1 MARRSKFF
9 LIVMALV
16 ISMMIGG
23 RPIYRLMAA
32 FPFADVDSIPVAA
45 DVSNDSSPTAIN
57 VDLNVDEARLMAHID
72 AIAQPRHT
80 QSQKAAA
87 RRYIITQ
94 LTDYGLIPIEQPY
107 VQASLT
113 GTNIVVTLPGTDPL
127 AETMVLGAHYDTVE
141 GSAGADDNGSAIAT
155 LLEAARIFSAQRF
168 PGKASPS
175 QPDAARLANTLKLVF
190 FDQEEQQADGSGLL
204 GSLAFT
210 NSAENMAGVK
220 GAVILDMVGY
230 ACHTAGCQ
238 SYPMNLPLSNLPET
252 GDFLVV
258 IGQSTHTDLV
268 DAFVQSAQASG
279 PLVLTLPLPQATLQ
293 LFPDLLRS
301 DHAPFWNK
309 SIPAVF
315 VTDTANFRNPNY
327 HSAQDTPD
335 TLDPSFF
342 KGSAQHV
349 VNAVATLLQ
358 KTSS

>member
-1 MARRSKFF
+1 MAKRRKFF
-9 LIVMALV
+9 LIVMVLV

-23 RPIYRLMAA
+23 RPLYRLMAA
-32 FPFADVDSIPVAA
+32 FPFAGEDSIPVAA
-45 DVSNDSSPTAIN
+45 EGSNHFSPAAVR
-57 VDLNVDEARLMAHID
+57 VDQKVDEARLMAHID

-80 QSQKAAA
+80 QIQKAAA
-87 RRYIITQ
+87 RRYITTQ
-94 LTDYGLIPIEQPY
+94 MIDYGLIPIEQPY
-107 VQASLT
+107 AQANLT
-113 GTNIVVTLPGTDPL
+113 GTNIVVTIPGADPG
-127 AETMVLGAHYDTVE
+127 AETVVLGAHYDTVE
-141 GSAGADDNGSAIAT
+141 GSPGADDNGSAIAT
-155 LLEAARIFSAQRF
+155 LLEAARIFSSQQF

-175 QPDAARLANTLKLVF
+175 QPDTVKLPNTLKLVF
-190 FDQEEQQADGSGLL
+190 FDQEEQQIDGSGLL

-210 NSAENMAGVK
+210 ERAENMARVK

-252 GDFLVV
+252 GNFLVV
-258 IGQSTHTDLV
+258 LGQSTHTDLI
-268 DAFVQSAQASG
+268 DAFVQSAQVSE

-301 DHAPFWNK
+301 DHAPFWHK

-315 VTDTANFRNPNY
+315 VTDTANFRNPHY
-327 HSAQDTPD
+327 HSDQDTPE
-335 TLDPSFF
+335 TIDPLFL

-358 KTSS
+358 KTSF